1 MGSSSRWLKNFQYR
15 LYSALG
21 RTWYFFLEHL
31 GSQQGG
37 CQQKESYGYTSAECR
52 DFWSHIE
59 LQIHLLFLQ
68 LTWLPS
74 FPGWAKC
81 VEWVGAVWGQVALWL
96 NWAPS
101 PPIHT
106 QSGVS
111 KWEPM
116 FSLSFMHGCTCTT
129 LVFNKSRCQMSLE
142 ATCQR
147 LCSEVAFRGDA
158 VDLQEEGP
166 ISLMT

>member
-1 MGSSSRWLKNFQYR
+1 MGSSSRWLKTFQYR

-59 LQIHLLFLQ
+59 LQTHLLFLQ

-101 PPIHT
+101 PPTPYSEWSEQVGAYAQSVLHAWLYVYHT
-106 QSGVS
+106 SVQQVKMSDVLRGHLS
-111 KWEPM
+111 KA
-116 FSLSFMHGCTCTT
+116 
-129 LVFNKSRCQMSLE
+129 VF
-142 ATCQR
+142 
-147 LCSEVAFRGDA
+147 
-158 VDLQEEGP
+158 
-166 ISLMT
+166 